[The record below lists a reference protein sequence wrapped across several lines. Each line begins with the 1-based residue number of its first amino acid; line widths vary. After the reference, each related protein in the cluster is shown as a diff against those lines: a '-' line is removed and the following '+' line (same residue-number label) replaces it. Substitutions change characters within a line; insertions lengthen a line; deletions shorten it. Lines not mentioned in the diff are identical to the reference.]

1 MKCSIQNIT
10 QTFIFIFSAKH
21 SGKNNCYLTNE
32 IRQIP
37 IFISRKRCVFTKR
50 YIILS
55 NKYYSL
61 DLLFIYYF
69 IAKQLIEMKNDKF
82 KGREKGQREEEML
95 SIAVKKTKQ
104 YEIEIRL
111 KSI

>member
-1 MKCSIQNIT
+1 MFYSKYLKH
-10 QTFIFIFSAKH
+10 KH
-21 SGKNNCYLTNE
+21 SFLFSKHFGKNNCYLTNE

-82 KGREKGQREEEML
+82 KGREKRTERRRYATDCSE
-95 SIAVKKTKQ
+95 KTKT
-104 YEIEIRL
+104 I
-111 KSI
+111 